1 MKAHLHLNH
10 PRPRARR
17 GLNASFIWP
26 ALLVLVATVLLA
38 LAAAPPAAKVLVV
51 NSDASVAKYVE
62 VQHAFKEAL
71 GTDAGTVTE
80 VDLSKVGEAGLRRTL
95 AAENP
100 TILYCV
106 GSPAYQAAVKLA
118 RGRSI
123 ILSTAINW
131 ERFKPDPRT
140 TRVIADELPALAQL
154 TLFRHFFP
162 KLQRVGVVYNP
173 AINKQWFEQAV
184 VAGKEVGVEVIGR
197 TVTRSSQVG
206 SALAELTPKVDALWL
221 TPDPVVLENTAAV
234 KLYFTRAD
242 AARKPVFAYSTTY
255 LQLDPNSPL
264 GATLVLA
271 PDVPTTGR
279 QAASV
284 AQDFAGAPP
293 VTTPAGSEV
302 TLNLK
307 RVQQYGL
314 EFNRD
319 ALDAVNNL
327 LR

>member
-1 MKAHLHLNH
+1 MNLQLHPLI
-10 PRPRARR
+10 PRPRAAR
-17 GLNASFIWP
+17 GGFAAAAW
-26 ALLVLVATVLLA
+26 LVLPVLAATVWLA
-38 LAAAPPAAKVLVV
+38 LAAEPPSAKVLVV

-62 VQHAFKEAL
+62 VQNAFKETL
-71 GTDAGTVTE
+71 GTDMPLTE
-80 VDLSKVGEAGLRRTL
+80 VDLSKVGEAGLRRAL
-95 AAENP
+95 AADNP
-100 TILYCV
+100 GILYCI
-106 GSPAYQAAVKLA
+106 GGNAYQSAVKLA
-118 RGRSI
+118 KGRPI

-131 ERFKPDPRT
+131 DRFKPDPRT
-140 TRVIADELPALAQL
+140 TRVIANELPAVAQL

-184 VAGKEVGVEVIGR
+184 AAGKEVGVEVIGR
-197 TVTRSSQVG
+197 TVNRSSQVG
-206 SALAELTPKVDALWL
+206 SALTELTPKVDALWL
-221 TPDPVVLENTAAV
+221 TPDPVVLENEAAAQ
-234 KLYFTRAD
+234 LYFTRAD
-242 AARKPVFAYSTTY
+242 AARKPVFAYSPAFTT
-255 LQLDPNSPL
+255 L

-271 PDVPTTGR
+271 PDMPTIGR
-279 QAASV
+279 QAAGV

-293 VTTPAGSEV
+293 VSTPAGSEV

>member
-1 MKAHLHLNH
+1 MKAHPPPNS

-17 GLNASFIWP
+17 GLNASFVWL
-26 ALLVLVATVLLA
+26 ALLLFAATALLA
-38 LAAAPPAAKVLVV
+38 LAAAPPTGKVLVV
-51 NSDASVAKYVE
+51 NSDASVARYAE
-62 VQHAFKEAL
+62 VRNAFKETLGADAL
-71 GTDAGTVTE
+71 RE
-80 VDLSKVGEAGLRRTL
+80 VDLSKVGEAGLRRAL
-95 AAENP
+95 AADNP
-100 TILYCV
+100 GILYCI
-106 GSPAYQAAVKLA
+106 GGNAYQSAAKLA

-140 TRVIADELPALAQL
+140 TRVIANELPAVAQL

-162 KLQRVGVVYNP
+162 QLQRVGVVYNP

-184 VAGKEVGVEVIGR
+184 AAGKEVGVEVIGR
-197 TVTRSSQVG
+197 IVTRSSQVG

-221 TPDPVVLENTAAV
+221 TPDPVVLENEVTV
-234 KLYFTRAD
+234 KLYFSRAD
-242 AARKPVFAYSTTY
+242 AARKPVFAYSASYVEVDATAK
-255 LQLDPNSPL
+255 L

-279 QAASV
+279 QAASI
-284 AQDFAGAPP
+284 AQDFAGAPA

-307 RVQQYGL
+307 RVQHYGL
-314 EFNRD
+314 QFNRD
-319 ALDAVNNL
+319 ALDSVNNL

>member
-1 MKAHLHLNH
+1 MKAHLHPH
-10 PRPRARR
+10 PPRPRARR
-17 GLNASFIWP
+17 GLNASFVWP
-26 ALLVLVATVLLA
+26 AFLLLLLAATVLLA
-38 LAAAPPAAKVLVV
+38 PAAEPPSAKVLVV
-51 NSDASVAKYVE
+51 NSDAAVAKYVE
-62 VQHAFKEAL
+62 VQNAFKETL
-71 GTDAGTVTE
+71 GTDAGPVTE
-80 VDLSKVGEAGLRRTL
+80 VDLSKVGEAGLRRAL

-100 TILYCV
+100 GLLYCI

-118 RGRSI
+118 RGRPI

-140 TRVIADELPALAQL
+140 TRVIANELPAVAQL

-162 KLQRVGVVYNP
+162 QLQRVGVVYHP

-184 VAGKEVGVEVIGR
+184 AAGKEVGVEVIGR
-197 TVTRSSQVG
+197 TVNRSSQVG
-206 SALAELTPKVDALWL
+206 SALTELTPKVDVLWL
-221 TPDPVVLENTAAV
+221 TPDPVVLENEAAV
-234 KLYFTRAD
+234 RLYFARAD

-255 LQLDPNSPL
+255 VEL

-284 AQDFAGAPP
+284 AQDFAGAPA

-327 LR
+327 IR